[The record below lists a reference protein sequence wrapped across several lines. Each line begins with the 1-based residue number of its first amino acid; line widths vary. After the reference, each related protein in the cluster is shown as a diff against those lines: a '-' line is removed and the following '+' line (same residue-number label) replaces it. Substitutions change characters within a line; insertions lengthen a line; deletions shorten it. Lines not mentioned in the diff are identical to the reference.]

1 MERSEKTLADKIETE
16 NKNNNIKNKDYS
28 FDYQLLDRLRSDC
41 RYYLDGHRNPDLLW
55 AGSVEEQIKEMRKLY
70 NSFPSDKKPQW
81 ITEEDINHFEAEM
94 LKDNNINI
102 DLENNSAEYEYSYKQ
117 GDIVHINS
125 MDFVVR
131 SVDGDNVVIADVN
144 YPLMVQSFSKND
156 FDDKLALSTSNDFLK
171 QVKKSEDEVVE
182 SESVDNLSTVEPTEE
197 KAEIVS
203 DTVVTS
209 EKYNFDYSTVSIP
222 TNKKE
227 KYLNNINAIKKLKE
241 LEKENRLATPEEQE
255 TLGKYVGWGGLS
267 EAFDKNNSSWTNEY
281 NELSSL
287 LSPDEYSSAREST
300 LSAFYTP
307 TTVTKAIYK
316 VLDRMGFKN
325 GNILEPSCGVGNFI
339 GMLPTE
345 MSNSN
350 VYGVELDTIS
360 SSIAKQ
366 LYQKANIINSPY
378 EEADLSNNFFDVTI
392 GNVPFGDFKVVDK
405 KYDKYNFL
413 IHDYFFAKSLDKL
426 RPNGVMA
433 FITSKG
439 TMDKKNSSFRRYMSQ
454 RADLIG
460 AIRLHNHT
468 FSSLAGTEVTSDIL
482 FFKKRSNIT
491 HIEPDWINVTT
502 SEDGI
507 SLNNYFI
514 DNPNMI
520 IGEMKNVSGRFGL
533 TSECVLDDKDKFEEL
548 LNNAISNI
556 NTDSISFD
564 NTIIIDDNDEN
575 EEVIPATSDVKNFS
589 YTLVDDKIYYRENSL
604 MTLQQLGDIPT
615 KRVKGMIGIRDCLRT
630 LIEYETEDY
639 SDGEI
644 KYQQN
649 KLNVLYDNF
658 TKEFGLINS
667 RANRMVFDDDNSYYL
682 LSSLENLDENN
693 NLKSKADIFT
703 KRTIRPHKPVT
714 SVDTSVEALTVSISE
729 RATIDMEY
737 MQNLVGK
744 TEEEIYN
751 DLQGI
756 IFLNP
761 LYSETNGQDK
771 YLNADEYL
779 SGNVREKLN
788 IVKQLVDIHPEYNI
802 NVIALEKVQPK
813 DLSASEISVRLGST
827 WIPSKYVEQFVHE
840 LLETPS
846 YAKNS
851 IKVNYISYT
860 GEWDI
865 QGKSYDRG
873 NVKAYKTYGT
883 SRVNAYKI
891 IEDTLNLKDVRIFDY
906 EELPDGK
913 KKAILNKK
921 ETTIAQSKQELIKQK
936 FVDWIF
942 KDQDRRND
950 LCNIYNHKFNST
962 RTREYDGSHINFV
975 GMNPDITLREHQI
988 NAIARILY
996 GGNTLLAHTVGA
1008 GKTFEMVAAAQES
1021 KRLGLCTKSMFVVPN
1036 HLTEQWAREYLQLYP
1051 SANILVSTKKDFQ
1064 TKNRKKFCSKIAT
1077 GDFDAII
1084 IGHSQFEKI
1093 PVSIERQRSI
1103 LEEQLNEIVIGI
1115 QEAKSKI
1122 GDNITVKALERTK
1135 KGIEN
1140 KLKKLNDQSRKDDV
1154 ITFEKLGVDRLFV
1167 DESHYYKNLFLYTKM
1182 RNVGGIAQTEAQ
1194 KSSDIFM
1201 KCRYMDEVTGGKGI
1215 VFATGTPIS
1224 NSMVELY
1231 TIQRYLQYNTLADN
1245 QLLHFDEWAS
1255 TFGETVTAIELNP
1268 EGSGYRAK
1276 TRFAKFYNL
1285 PELMTMFKEV
1295 ADIQTADM
1303 LKLPVPK
1310 ANYHNVVVKPS
1321 ERQIEMVQS
1330 LSERADKVRNNEVDQ
1345 SVDNMLK
1352 ITNDGRK
1359 LALDQRLIDDSLE
1372 DFEGSKVNVCANNVY
1387 NIWKDGIEDKT
1398 TQLVFC
1404 DLSTP
1409 SKEKFNV
1416 YDDIKSKLISKGIPE
1431 NEIAFIHDAKT
1442 EKQKDELFSKVR
1454 SGEVR
1459 VLFGS
1464 TQKMGAG
1471 TNVQD
1476 RIIASHDLDCPW
1488 RPSDLEQRLGRTV
1501 RQGNMN
1507 KEVEIYRYVTEQTF
1521 DAYLYQ
1527 LVEGK
1532 QKFAS
1537 QIMTSKTPVRIAD
1550 DIDEAALSYAEI
1562 KMLATGN
1569 PYIKEKMDLDI
1580 QVQKLELLKSNFIST
1595 KYELEDKISKY
1606 YPQEILKG
1614 ETVIAG
1620 LQADINV
1627 VNVKKSDEFSGM
1639 VLNGQM
1645 YADKKE
1651 AGIQLLEIT
1660 KKIKDTKP
1668 SKIGEYRGFDV
1679 LCAYDFWER
1688 KPYLKLKNN
1697 LSHHLEIGTDTFGN
1711 ITRMDNCLNSLSKLL
1726 DENKVKLENIKIQLE
1741 NAKEEVNKPFPEAKE
1756 LEIKKARL
1764 TELNS
1769 MLNLDTNREEKEE
1782 TPYYKEVF
1790 SEEDKD
1796 TLVQN
1801 GFDNYVQKEDSY
1813 IFKVDIS
1820 DKDKIE
1826 NILSSPSQKM
1836 CI

>member
-1 MERSEKTLADKIETE
+1 
-16 NKNNNIKNKDYS
+16 
-28 FDYQLLDRLRSDC
+28 
-41 RYYLDGHRNPDLLW
+41 
-55 AGSVEEQIKEMRKLY
+55 
-70 NSFPSDKKPQW
+70 
-81 ITEEDINHFEAEM
+81 
-94 LKDNNINI
+94 
-102 DLENNSAEYEYSYKQ
+102 
-117 GDIVHINS
+117 
-125 MDFVVR
+125 
-131 SVDGDNVVIADVN
+131 
-144 YPLMVQSFSKND
+144 
-156 FDDKLALSTSNDFLK
+156 
-171 QVKKSEDEVVE
+171 
-182 SESVDNLSTVEPTEE
+182 
-197 KAEIVS
+197 
-203 DTVVTS
+203 
-209 EKYNFDYSTVSIP
+209 
-222 TNKKE
+222 
-227 KYLNNINAIKKLKE
+227 
-241 LEKENRLATPEEQE
+241 
-255 TLGKYVGWGGLS
+255 
-267 EAFDKNNSSWTNEY
+267 
-281 NELSSL
+281 
-287 LSPDEYSSAREST
+287 
-300 LSAFYTP
+300 
-307 TTVTKAIYK
+307 
-316 VLDRMGFKN
+316 
-325 GNILEPSCGVGNFI
+325 
-339 GMLPTE
+339 
-345 MSNSN
+345 
-350 VYGVELDTIS
+350 
-360 SSIAKQ
+360 
-366 LYQKANIINSPY
+366 
-378 EEADLSNNFFDVTI
+378 
-392 GNVPFGDFKVVDK
+392 
-405 KYDKYNFL
+405 
-413 IHDYFFAKSLDKL
+413 
-426 RPNGVMA
+426 
-433 FITSKG
+433 
-439 TMDKKNSSFRRYMSQ
+439 
-454 RADLIG
+454 
-460 AIRLHNHT
+460 
-468 FSSLAGTEVTSDIL
+468 
-482 FFKKRSNIT
+482 
-491 HIEPDWINVTT
+491 
-502 SEDGI
+502 
-507 SLNNYFI
+507 
-514 DNPNMI
+514 
-520 IGEMKNVSGRFGL
+520 
-533 TSECVLDDKDKFEEL
+533 
-548 LNNAISNI
+548 
-556 NTDSISFD
+556 
-564 NTIIIDDNDEN
+564 
-575 EEVIPATSDVKNFS
+575 
-589 YTLVDDKIYYRENSL
+589 
-604 MTLQQLGDIPT
+604 
-615 KRVKGMIGIRDCLRT
+615 
-630 LIEYETEDY
+630 
-639 SDGEI
+639 
-644 KYQQN
+644 
-649 KLNVLYDNF
+649 
-658 TKEFGLINS
+658 
-667 RANRMVFDDDNSYYL
+667 
-682 LSSLENLDENN
+682 
-693 NLKSKADIFT
+693 
-703 KRTIRPHKPVT
+703 
-714 SVDTSVEALTVSISE
+714 
-729 RATIDMEY
+729 
-737 MQNLVGK
+737 
-744 TEEEIYN
+744 
-751 DLQGI
+751 
-756 IFLNP
+756 
-761 LYSETNGQDK
+761 
-771 YLNADEYL
+771 
-779 SGNVREKLN
+779 
-788 IVKQLVDIHPEYNI
+788 
-802 NVIALEKVQPK
+802 
-813 DLSASEISVRLGST
+813 
-827 WIPSKYVEQFVHE
+827 
-840 LLETPS
+840 
-846 YAKNS
+846 
-851 IKVNYISYT
+851 
-860 GEWDI
+860 
-865 QGKSYDRG
+865 
-873 NVKAYKTYGT
+873 
-883 SRVNAYKI
+883 
-891 IEDTLNLKDVRIFDY
+891 
-906 EELPDGK
+906 
-913 KKAILNKK
+913 
-921 ETTIAQSKQELIKQK
+921 
-936 FVDWIF
+936 
-942 KDQDRRND
+942 
-950 LCNIYNHKFNST
+950 
-962 RTREYDGSHINFV
+962 
-975 GMNPDITLREHQI
+975 
-988 NAIARILY
+988 
-996 GGNTLLAHTVGA
+996 
-1008 GKTFEMVAAAQES
+1008 
-1021 KRLGLCTKSMFVVPN
+1021 
-1036 HLTEQWAREYLQLYP
+1036 
-1051 SANILVSTKKDFQ
+1051 
-1064 TKNRKKFCSKIAT
+1064 
-1077 GDFDAII
+1077 
-1084 IGHSQFEKI
+1084 
-1093 PVSIERQRSI
+1093 
-1103 LEEQLNEIVIGI
+1103 
-1115 QEAKSKI
+1115 
-1122 GDNITVKALERTK
+1122 
-1135 KGIEN
+1135 
-1140 KLKKLNDQSRKDDV
+1140 
-1154 ITFEKLGVDRLFV
+1154 
-1167 DESHYYKNLFLYTKM
+1167 
-1182 RNVGGIAQTEAQ
+1182 
-1194 KSSDIFM
+1194 
-1201 KCRYMDEVTGGKGI
+1201 
-1215 VFATGTPIS
+1215 
-1224 NSMVELY
+1224 
-1231 TIQRYLQYNTLADN
+1231 
-1245 QLLHFDEWAS
+1245 
-1255 TFGETVTAIELNP
+1255 
-1268 EGSGYRAK
+1268 
-1276 TRFAKFYNL
+1276 
-1285 PELMTMFKEV
+1285 MFKEV

-1352 ITNDGRK
+1352 ITSDGRK

-1580 QVQKLELLKSNFIST
+1580 QVQKLELLKSNFMST

>member
-1 MERSEKTLADKIETE
+1 
-16 NKNNNIKNKDYS
+16 
-28 FDYQLLDRLRSDC
+28 
-41 RYYLDGHRNPDLLW
+41 
-55 AGSVEEQIKEMRKLY
+55 
-70 NSFPSDKKPQW
+70 
-81 ITEEDINHFEAEM
+81 
-94 LKDNNINI
+94 
-102 DLENNSAEYEYSYKQ
+102 
-117 GDIVHINS
+117 
-125 MDFVVR
+125 
-131 SVDGDNVVIADVN
+131 
-144 YPLMVQSFSKND
+144 
-156 FDDKLALSTSNDFLK
+156 
-171 QVKKSEDEVVE
+171 
-182 SESVDNLSTVEPTEE
+182 
-197 KAEIVS
+197 
-203 DTVVTS
+203 
-209 EKYNFDYSTVSIP
+209 
-222 TNKKE
+222 
-227 KYLNNINAIKKLKE
+227 
-241 LEKENRLATPEEQE
+241 
-255 TLGKYVGWGGLS
+255 
-267 EAFDKNNSSWTNEY
+267 
-281 NELSSL
+281 
-287 LSPDEYSSAREST
+287 
-300 LSAFYTP
+300 
-307 TTVTKAIYK
+307 
-316 VLDRMGFKN
+316 
-325 GNILEPSCGVGNFI
+325 
-339 GMLPTE
+339 
-345 MSNSN
+345 
-350 VYGVELDTIS
+350 
-360 SSIAKQ
+360 
-366 LYQKANIINSPY
+366 
-378 EEADLSNNFFDVTI
+378 
-392 GNVPFGDFKVVDK
+392 
-405 KYDKYNFL
+405 
-413 IHDYFFAKSLDKL
+413 
-426 RPNGVMA
+426 
-433 FITSKG
+433 
-439 TMDKKNSSFRRYMSQ
+439 
-454 RADLIG
+454 
-460 AIRLHNHT
+460 
-468 FSSLAGTEVTSDIL
+468 
-482 FFKKRSNIT
+482 
-491 HIEPDWINVTT
+491 
-502 SEDGI
+502 
-507 SLNNYFI
+507 
-514 DNPNMI
+514 
-520 IGEMKNVSGRFGL
+520 
-533 TSECVLDDKDKFEEL
+533 
-548 LNNAISNI
+548 
-556 NTDSISFD
+556 
-564 NTIIIDDNDEN
+564 
-575 EEVIPATSDVKNFS
+575 
-589 YTLVDDKIYYRENSL
+589 
-604 MTLQQLGDIPT
+604 
-615 KRVKGMIGIRDCLRT
+615 
-630 LIEYETEDY
+630 
-639 SDGEI
+639 
-644 KYQQN
+644 
-649 KLNVLYDNF
+649 
-658 TKEFGLINS
+658 
-667 RANRMVFDDDNSYYL
+667 
-682 LSSLENLDENN
+682 
-693 NLKSKADIFT
+693 
-703 KRTIRPHKPVT
+703 
-714 SVDTSVEALTVSISE
+714 
-729 RATIDMEY
+729 
-737 MQNLVGK
+737 
-744 TEEEIYN
+744 
-751 DLQGI
+751 
-756 IFLNP
+756 
-761 LYSETNGQDK
+761 
-771 YLNADEYL
+771 
-779 SGNVREKLN
+779 
-788 IVKQLVDIHPEYNI
+788 
-802 NVIALEKVQPK
+802 
-813 DLSASEISVRLGST
+813 
-827 WIPSKYVEQFVHE
+827 
-840 LLETPS
+840 
-846 YAKNS
+846 
-851 IKVNYISYT
+851 
-860 GEWDI
+860 
-865 QGKSYDRG
+865 
-873 NVKAYKTYGT
+873 
-883 SRVNAYKI
+883 
-891 IEDTLNLKDVRIFDY
+891 
-906 EELPDGK
+906 
-913 KKAILNKK
+913 
-921 ETTIAQSKQELIKQK
+921 
-936 FVDWIF
+936 
-942 KDQDRRND
+942 
-950 LCNIYNHKFNST
+950 
-962 RTREYDGSHINFV
+962 
-975 GMNPDITLREHQI
+975 
-988 NAIARILY
+988 
-996 GGNTLLAHTVGA
+996 
-1008 GKTFEMVAAAQES
+1008 
-1021 KRLGLCTKSMFVVPN
+1021 
-1036 HLTEQWAREYLQLYP
+1036 
-1051 SANILVSTKKDFQ
+1051 
-1064 TKNRKKFCSKIAT
+1064 
-1077 GDFDAII
+1077 
-1084 IGHSQFEKI
+1084 
-1093 PVSIERQRSI
+1093 
-1103 LEEQLNEIVIGI
+1103 
-1115 QEAKSKI
+1115 
-1122 GDNITVKALERTK
+1122 
-1135 KGIEN
+1135 
-1140 KLKKLNDQSRKDDV
+1140 
-1154 ITFEKLGVDRLFV
+1154 
-1167 DESHYYKNLFLYTKM
+1167 
-1182 RNVGGIAQTEAQ
+1182 
-1194 KSSDIFM
+1194 
-1201 KCRYMDEVTGGKGI
+1201 
-1215 VFATGTPIS
+1215 
-1224 NSMVELY
+1224 
-1231 TIQRYLQYNTLADN
+1231 
-1245 QLLHFDEWAS
+1245 
-1255 TFGETVTAIELNP
+1255 
-1268 EGSGYRAK
+1268 
-1276 TRFAKFYNL
+1276 
-1285 PELMTMFKEV
+1285 MFKEV

-1507 KEVEIYRYVTEQTF
+1507 KEVDIYRYVTEQTF

-1580 QVQKLELLKSNFIST
+1580 QVQKLELLKSNFMST

-1639 VLNGQM
+1639 VLNSQM